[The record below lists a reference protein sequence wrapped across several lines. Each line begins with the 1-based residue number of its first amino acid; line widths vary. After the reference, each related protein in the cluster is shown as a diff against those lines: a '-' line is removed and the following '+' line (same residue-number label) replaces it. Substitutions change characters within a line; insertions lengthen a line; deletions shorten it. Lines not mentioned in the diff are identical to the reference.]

1 MGKRYAIAGF
11 AAVLLVA
18 VAALILGR
26 KEPAPVEQQADVRT
40 EKATPFISRAT
51 TQAARSL
58 NSGDLRLTP
67 GDQAFVII
75 YDKITGDP
83 KYRFRA
89 ERWEPIND
97 NEFHLTRPDVRI
109 HMPDG
114 QTTYIRA
121 TEGQVVLNQTGRNS
135 IEPKRGW
142 LKGDVRVTID
152 RTTKKWRAE
161 HPDEAELEQHP
172 EQSINIFLGDVTF
185 DLDRARLET
194 NGQIRVQSSESDI
207 DGKGLVL
214 AWNQPDNR
222 IEYLTIREGK
232 KMELRK
238 GGSMVDFAMP
248 GTTRASRGPRET
260 TTKPAATAD
269 IAKARPY
276 EPPPA
281 DPSAK
286 QAADELRAIAAAGIA
301 DPAAGTGTALDLLRE
316 RGEQADR
323 RTQFDPS
330 SAEAQRLVAAGEQ
343 VMTEARQAT
352 AHDAALHD
360 LTAQAATSQP
370 TAAATTTGPDHKPRR
385 RVDTYS
391 AIFTG
396 DVVVEQ
402 RQGMRRPG
410 RMKCDKLEV
419 IFDFGQKQK
428 RTASLNSPARR
439 KDDPTTRPARE
450 PAGPPAPEDD
460 TKLILTWSGPLE
472 MRPMAVPPGEQSGER
487 FDCIATGKKVEID
500 DGRGSAICHQV
511 VYRNQQQQVWLAGTD
526 DEPVEL
532 NSVDEPQP
540 NTNTEGP
547 PRVPAKGRLSGRE
560 LFFDRR
566 RGIARIDGPG
576 EMGRTAPPRPSA
588 LGEAANALAA
598 ADGTLRWARGME
610 IEIKQK
616 MERRT
621 DPATGQSQE
630 VARDYIS
637 KAWFHGKARIQR
649 GAELIQGEEVGA
661 TFAEPKAAGS
671 SMGPMSHLEAW
682 GHVRLERRP
691 DLIKAGTLEVDFE
704 TTPDGRDSTPKSAI
718 ARGGVLAQQG
728 KRKISGERIA
738 VAMKRIETPAPPP
751 PQPTTRPAK
760 PKVDVAITELHA
772 FGNVRGSD
780 PDQKFRVRGEEMHA
794 LIPNGKDFQA
804 ATVIGPRPDVFA
816 LVAFEDYELSGYK
829 IETDMTRQTAD
840 VAGPG
845 RAYFSSDR
853 DFGGGELGHT
863 EKTKINWTKFM
874 RVRGKENLAV
884 FEGDVRSSTK
894 THTLDCDKLLVYMA
908 DVKVPPKPPQPPQTI
923 ATHLE
928 RLRKR
933 KPLPFVGYYDALAM
947 IGFDYG
953 RDAWTRIGS
962 DLGFAPTRAP
972 AAAAKP
978 NAGPALT
985 FGASTDGRQKQP
997 VRVIASGH
1005 ASALRTV
1012 RHKASDRLLSR
1023 AQIRGNELSVDLRR
1037 QSMNVPG
1044 KGSLLIE
1051 DYNFGRSGSAGA
1063 KSSLLGGS
1071 EGPSQTAFLWANGMS
1086 YFVDQALVSFDRQVV
1101 MRHFSGQQVVLKED
1115 LAAAMK
1121 VDPSSLKLPPGRR
1134 ADLTCD
1140 NLLVQFLRN
1149 NTQQAETMDVRGAD
1163 LRQLVASGAVYLQDA
1178 GKSLQGERLTYS
1190 RETNLVTVEG
1200 TPDIEARIFDQD
1212 EQSQRFN
1219 MWRGPL
1225 LVWDRNGNRIEAPK
1239 SQFTSRGK

>member
-1 MGKRYAIAGF
+1 MARKYLIA
-11 AAVLLVA
+11 AAAAGLLVV
-18 VAALILGR
+18 VAALLLGR
-26 KEPAPVEQQADVRT
+26 KEPSRVEQQADAGADR
-40 EKATPFISRAT
+40 ATPFISRAT
-51 TQAARSL
+51 TQSVRALS
-58 NSGDLRLTP
+58 SGDLRLTP

-83 KYRFRA
+83 KYRFRS
-89 ERWEPIND
+89 ERWEPITD

-121 TEGQVVLNQTGRNS
+121 AEGQVVLNQTGRNS

-172 EQSINIFLGDVTF
+172 DQTINIFLGDVTF

-194 NGQIRVQSSESDI
+194 NGQIRVQSVESDI

-248 GTTRASRGPRET
+248 GTTRNARPSRDKSA
-260 TTKPAATAD
+260 KPAAGAD
-269 IAKARPY
+269 VAKARPY

-281 DPSAK
+281 DPNAK
-286 QAADELRAIAAAGIA
+286 QAAEELRAIAAAGIA
-301 DPAAGTGTALDLLRE
+301 DPAAGTGSALDLLRE
-316 RGEQADR
+316 RGEQANV
-323 RTQFDPS
+323 RTQNDPS
-330 SAEAQRLVAAGEQ
+330 SAEAQRLVATAEQ
-343 VMTEARQAT
+343 VMTEARSAT
-352 AHDAALHD
+352 DPSAA
-360 LTAQAATSQP
+360 P
-370 TAAATTTGPDHKPRR
+370 TAPTTTSPDQKPRR

-391 AIFTG
+391 AVFTG

-428 RTASLNSPARR
+428 RTAALNSPARR
-439 KDDPTTRPARE
+439 KDESTTQPARE
-450 PAGPPAPEDD
+450 QAPQPQQPEDD
-460 TKLILTWSGPLE
+460 TRLILTWSGPLE
-472 MRPMAVPPGEQSGER
+472 MRPMAVPPVQQSGER
-487 FDCIATGKKVEID
+487 FDCIATGEKVEID
-500 DGRGSAICHQV
+500 DGRGSASCHQV

-526 DEPVEL
+526 DDPVVL
-532 NSVDEPQP
+532 NSIDEPPP
-540 NTNTEGP
+540 NANSEGP
-547 PRVPAKGRLSGRE
+547 PRVPAKGRLVGRE

-566 RGIARIDGPG
+566 RGLARVDGPG
-576 EMGRTAPPRPSA
+576 EMGRSGPSRPGAPANP
-588 LGEAANALAA
+588 AAALAA
-598 ADGTLRWARGME
+598 DGSLRWTRGME

-616 MERRT
+616 IERRT
-621 DPATGQSQE
+621 NPETGQVQD

-637 KAWFHGKARIQR
+637 KAWFHGKARIER
-649 GAELIQGEEVGA
+649 GPELIQGEEVGA
-661 TFAEPKAAGS
+661 TFAEPKAPGA
-671 SMGPMSHLEAW
+671 SMGPMAHLDAW
-682 GHVRLERRP
+682 GHVRLERKP
-691 DLIKAGTLEVDFE
+691 DLIKASTLEVDFE
-704 TTPDGRDSTPKSAI
+704 TSPDGRDSTPKSAI

-728 KRKISGERIA
+728 KRRISGERVA
-738 VAMKRIETPAPPP
+738 VSMKRIETPAPPSP
-751 PQPTTRPAK
+751 TPTTRPAK
-760 PKVDVAITELHA
+760 PKVDVAINEIHA

-780 PDQKFRVRGEEMHA
+780 PDQKFRVRGEELHA
-794 LIPNGKDFQA
+794 LIPNGRDFQA
-804 ATVIGPRPDVFA
+804 ATVVGPSPDVFA
-816 LVAFEDYELSGYK
+816 MVAFEDYQLSGYK

-845 RAYFSSDR
+845 TAYFTSDR
-853 DFGGGELGHT
+853 DFGGGELGRS
-863 EKTKINWTKFM
+863 EKTKVTWSKFM
-874 RVRGKENLAV
+874 RVRGRENIAA
-884 FEGDVRSSTK
+884 FEGDVRSATK
-894 THTLDCDKLLVYMA
+894 THTLDCDKLLVHMA
-908 DVKVPPKPPQPPQTI
+908 DVKVPPRPPEPQPSI

-928 RLRKR
+928 RLRHR
-933 KPLPFVGYYDALAM
+933 KPWPFARGFDTLALLGM
-947 IGFDYG
+947 DYG
-953 RDAWTRIGS
+953 RDAWMSVGRG
-962 DLGFAPTRAP
+962 LGFAPASAP
-972 AAAAKP
+972 AAAPKP

-1012 RHKASDRLLSR
+1012 RHKASNRLLSR

-1051 DYNFGRSGSAGA
+1051 DYNFGRGGSAGA
-1063 KSSLLGGS
+1063 KSSLFGGG

-1101 MRHFSGQQVVLKED
+1101 MRHASGQQVVLKDD

-1121 VDPSSLKLPPGRR
+1121 VDPGAMKLPPGRR

-1163 LRQLVASGAVYLQDA
+1163 LRQLVASGAVYLQDG

-1212 EQSQRFN
+1212 ESSQRFN

-1225 LVWDRNGNRIEAPK
+1225 LVWDRNGNRVEAPR
-1239 SQFTSRGK
+1239 SQFISRGK